1 MRLLKPFQYKDSW
14 LAFFILGIIML
25 NFPFLVICNKTTT
38 LFGIPLLI
46 FYFFTGWPISIW
58 VIYLFSRH
66 IGLDQEDGDDD
77 RGEAP

>member
-14 LAFFILGIIML
+14 LAFFLLGIIML
-25 NFPFLVICNKTTT
+25 NFPFLVICNKITT
-38 LFGIPLLI
+38 LFGIPLLV
-46 FYFFTGWPISIW
+46 FYFFTGWPVSIW

-66 IGLDQEDGDDD
+66 IGLDEDGDDD